1 MRRRSILP
9 LTIVPFAAMMCHD
22 TERTTLER
30 RTGAEL
36 HPPAMVANW
45 DPVKR
50 AFVPMPS
57 ASAAQP
63 AGITPSAT
71 VASAIAAPVLQALP
85 SGKGT
90 FIDLH
95 GTLQSYVIMRALGD
109 GGVTTDCVDREGAQ

>member
-1 MRRRSILP
+1 MRRRSLLP
-9 LTIVPFAAMMCHD
+9 LTIVPFAAMACHGA
-22 TERTTLER
+22 ERTTLER

-50 AFVPMPS
+50 AFVPIPS

-63 AGITPSAT
+63 AGITPSAS
-71 VASAIAAPVLQALP
+71 VASAAPVLQVLP

-95 GTLQSYVIMRALGD
+95 GTLQSYVVMRALDD